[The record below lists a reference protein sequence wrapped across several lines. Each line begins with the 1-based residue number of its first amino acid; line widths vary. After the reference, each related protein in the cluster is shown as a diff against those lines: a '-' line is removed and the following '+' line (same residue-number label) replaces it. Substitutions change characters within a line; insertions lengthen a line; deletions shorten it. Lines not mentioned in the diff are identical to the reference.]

1 MFTMKSGT
9 SGDVIEL
16 IGKSITLTDKYGSSV
31 HLNTVLTYLL
41 ELYQMDFAELSEAV
55 STHYPS
61 HKGVIMTIAEQLEE
75 RGLKKGLEKG
85 LEKGRAEERSRLV
98 LMMRQRGKSLEEI
111 KDFLDL
117 TDEQLLQALDYV
129 PVQRNGALNQD

>member
-1 MFTMKSGT
+1 M
-9 SGDVIEL
+9 
-16 IGKSITLTDKYGSSV
+16 
-31 HLNTVLTYLL
+31 

-75 RGLKKGLEKG
+75 RGLKKG

>member
-1 MFTMKSGT
+1 MT
-9 SGDVIEL
+9 DIEL
-16 IGKSITLTDKYGSSV
+16 TGKSITLTDKYGSSV

-61 HKGVIMTIAEQLEE
+61 HKGVIMTIAEQLEA
-75 RGLKKGLEKG
+75 KGMAKG

>member
-1 MFTMKSGT
+1 M
-9 SGDVIEL
+9 
-16 IGKSITLTDKYGSSV
+16 
-31 HLNTVLTYLL
+31 

-75 RGLKKGLEKG
+75 KG

-98 LMMRQRGKSLEEI
+98 LMMRQKGKSLE
-111 KDFLDL
+111 
-117 TDEQLLQALDYV
+117 
-129 PVQRNGALNQD
+129 